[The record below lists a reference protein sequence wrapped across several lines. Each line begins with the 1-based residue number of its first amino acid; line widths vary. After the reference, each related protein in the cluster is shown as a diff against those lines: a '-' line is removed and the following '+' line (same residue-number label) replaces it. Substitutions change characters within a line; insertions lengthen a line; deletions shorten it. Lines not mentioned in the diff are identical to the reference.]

1 MFWVPNPFAA
11 HHTDGISLRS
21 RIRQRQRVCTK
32 GEPAARQPT
41 PPWSRPTRYMGLQ
54 PRQQKERKASVQTI
68 AMYHVPCR
76 CIRGAECGQTGRHPH
91 ALQHVTVPVLQSTPA
106 YDAAAAAATA
116 VLGVWVDVVQ
126 RRHQIRNLS
135 VLTQAAFL
143 ASLTC
148 ADTRGIRGGR
158 VGWVCAEHR

>member
-1 MFWVPNPFAA
+1 
-11 HHTDGISLRS
+11 
-21 RIRQRQRVCTK
+21 
-32 GEPAARQPT
+32 
-41 PPWSRPTRYMGLQ
+41 
-54 PRQQKERKASVQTI
+54 
-68 AMYHVPCR
+68 MYHVPCR

-135 VLTQAAFL
+135 VLTQAGE
-143 ASLTC
+143 

-158 VGWVCAEHR
+158 VGWVCAEHC